1 MPTYIRLSQNIE
13 LTAGDDSDDEMD
25 LGYQYQ
31 GSQLLHILLSH
42 SQSQEFYSLDQDQDQ
57 DKEACKKIMIDEV
70 GSPYFNLG
78 LESFD
83 LTYALEHKKK
93 SNTCKV
99 GNAVQK
105 TVENDSGKIEA
116 LVGVIHS
123 YDPLA
128 ELYTIKFATDKGLC
142 WETMK
147 EEDVKESQRLCL
159 QNCCKSFA
167 GGRVT
172 QAVDILKRSRDFV
185 SCKPL

>member
-13 LTAGDDSDDEMD
+13 LTGDDSDDEMD
-25 LGYQYQ
+25 LGYQ

-57 DKEACKKIMIDEV
+57 DKEECKKIMIDEV

-83 LTYALEHKKK
+83 LTSTLEHTK
-93 SNTCKV
+93 STYKV

-147 EEDVKESQRLCL
+147 EEDVKESQCYCWEKKEEDLIATEPSLWYREF
-159 QNCCKSFA
+159 QP
-167 GGRVT
+167 R
-172 QAVDILKRSRDFV
+172 
-185 SCKPL
+185 